1 MSSSVVSEDV
11 VLGRRLLVHVAENG
25 CSIEV
30 ECDRVTSVE
39 ILQNCLAP
47 VTGVHTSEQLLMCGD
62 MRLEPQRSLA
72 SYKLP
77 CDGQDVFLYNRSRF
91 SVDCPPPPR
100 EAIELPEVP
109 ILPPPS
115 AAQSPHRLD
124 DAVDPALKALASYER
139 QFKYHFQKGHLIYI
153 GIQARFEVSKRLLQE
168 QQVQERA
175 FNTARANMEISFK
188 TINQSYVDFIK
199 QFDQQ
204 QRHHMDLLTN
214 FERTIDSLRACKLHP
229 TLQIERYESLLDFV
243 RQEDKSLK
251 TLEACFASHRQFQA
265 KVSQLKPLYTE
276 LQRRVGNLFRAR
288 PSVDVRHEEDMIR
301 EHELYFQEQAS
312 TLDTLRKD
320 IRTVK
325 KHVDNCLTRQS
336 SASSLRA
343 HDAVSALGPMYDAH
357 DKNYLPRMEAC
368 SHEINTLFK
377 FCKSKKHE
385 MSVWVHTSMQKVASL
400 QSSFRDIRFE
410 LSAFKEALLHQ
421 DGIFSKLKSVH
432 KIGPAYRACLAEV
445 ARRKASM
452 ELYRGQAGQLTAKLA
467 SRRKFEVQRRME
479 FLKLQSDY
487 IPQDVLE
494 ALGLFDVP
502 RQRVVNMEPFE
513 TLLDI
518 DVTDLE
524 HYAPESLVSLLRKSD
539 PSTQGKGSL
548 ASSSSSYHSGNGEE
562 SSVNTGKQYEAG
574 MPDDEYDSRQI
585 LGTTE
590 VEIENAWLKAELASA
605 IAFISSFAPD
615 IYYGA
620 EDESSIEDLIRKTAQ
635 KTTEALHLK
644 DEYVKHIESDLKTK
658 QVQCLKYEE
667 RIQEL
672 ERKLSDQ
679 LIHLSKLSD
688 WKHGMECTIS
698 SVPVS
703 KPDDFKSEL
712 LVISG
717 DGMVQNP
724 LVSPEPMDVG
734 ICSSVYMS
742 SSKTEHLNGQSDKC
756 RENGDEIMADFRG
769 VVLSEAT
776 AGTMPSGNSTS
787 EFSEELHADGREN
800 TQKVESAAQSEAI
813 SESIDVRQAAEH
825 AVSEFSRRVEGENNS
840 TSEQKED
847 RSVELQNPLLE
858 NTMQCAANELKS
870 AMVLENS
877 TSVKRDLEVSL
888 KLLDESQINCAHLE
902 NLLHEAREEAQINL
916 CAADCKSAEYNS
928 LRASSVKLRA
938 LLERLRSCVAA
949 SSGAGPGFVE
959 SLRSLAL
966 SLGSSAVNESGD
978 DGCGEFQ
985 ACIRVLAEKV
995 GVLAQQRADV
1005 MERCTRAEASHNH
1018 LSKELESN
1026 SELVKNLYAK
1036 HKMERQVNK
1045 ERISFTRFEVHKF
1058 AAFVPNSAGH
1068 YEAINHNCRN
1078 YYLAEE
1084 CIALFIDSNPN
1095 GRQYII
1101 GQIVHIQRNVA
1112 RYPGNERELVASSG
1126 SSSNSFKPRY
1136 NPYGLPIGTEY
1147 FVVTVA
1153 MVPNP
1158 ILSSHA

>member
-30 ECDRVTSVE
+30 DCDGATSVE
-39 ILQNCLAP
+39 ILQHRLAP
-47 VTGVHTSEQLLMCGD
+47 VTGVHINEQLLICGD
-62 MRLEPQRSLA
+62 TRLEPQRSLA

-77 CDGQDVFLYNRSRF
+77 CDGQDVFLYNRTRLLAE
-91 SVDCPPPPR
+91 CPPPPR
-100 EAIELPEVP
+100 EVIELPEVL

-124 DAVDPALKALASYER
+124 DAADPALKALASYER
-139 QFKYHFQKGHLIYI
+139 QFKYHFQKGHHIYI
-153 GIQARFEVSKRLLQE
+153 GSQARFEVSKRLLQE

-175 FNTARANMEISFK
+175 LDTARANLEISCK
-188 TINQSYVDFIK
+188 MINQSYVDFMK
-199 QFDQQ
+199 QFDHQ
-204 QRHHMDLLTN
+204 QRYHMDLRTN
-214 FERTIDSLRACKLHP
+214 IGRTIDRLRACKLHP
-229 TLQIERYESLLDFV
+229 DLQTERYKSLLDFV
-243 RQEDKSLK
+243 RQEDISRK
-251 TLEACFASHRQFQA
+251 TLEACFVSHNQFQA
-265 KVSQLKPLYTE
+265 KVSQLKPMYNE
-276 LQRRVGNLFRAR
+276 LQRRVGDLFRAR
-288 PSVDVRHEEDMIR
+288 PSVNLRHEEDMIR
-301 EHELYFQEQAS
+301 EHERYFQEQAS
-312 TLDTLRKD
+312 ILDTLRKD
-320 IRTVK
+320 VKTVK
-325 KHVDNCLTRQS
+325 KHVDNCLTSQL
-336 SASSLRA
+336 SASSLRP

-368 SHEINTLFK
+368 SRELSTLFE

-385 MSVWVHTSMQKVASL
+385 MSMWVHTSMQKVASL
-400 QSSFRDIRFE
+400 QSGIRDIRFE
-410 LSAFKEALLHQ
+410 LSAFKEAMRHQ
-421 DGIFSKLKSVH
+421 DGIFAKLKSVR

-445 ARRKASM
+445 VRRKASM
-452 ELYRGQAGQLTAKLA
+452 KLYMGQAGQLAEKLA
-467 SRRKFEVQRRME
+467 SRREFEVQRRME
-479 FLKLQSDY
+479 FVKLQSDC

-502 RQRVVNMEPFE
+502 RQCVVNMEPFD
-513 TLLDI
+513 TSLLDI
-518 DVTDLE
+518 DVADLE
-524 HYAPESLVSLLRKSD
+524 RYAPESLVGLLPKSD
-539 PSTQGKGSL
+539 PNTQGKGSL
-548 ASSSSSYHSGNGEE
+548 SSFSSSYHSGNGEE

-574 MPDDEYDSRQI
+574 MVDDEYDSGRI

-590 VEIENAWLKAELASA
+590 VEVENAWLKAELASA

-615 IYYGA
+615 IYYDA
-620 EDESSIEDLIRKTAQ
+620 EDESSIEDLLQKAAQ

-644 DEYVKHIESDLKTK
+644 DEYVKHIENDSKAK

-672 ERKLSDQ
+672 ERRLSDQ
-679 LIHLSKLSD
+679 FIHLSKLSD
-688 WKHGMECTIS
+688 RKDGMERAIS

-703 KPDDFKSEL
+703 KPDDCKSESS
-712 LVISG
+712 VISG
-717 DGMVQNP
+717 DGMAQIP
-724 LVSPEPMDVG
+724 SVSPEPMDEG

-742 SSKTEHLNGQSDKC
+742 SSKIEHLNGQSGEF
-756 RENGDEIMADFRG
+756 RENADESMADILG
-769 VVLSEAT
+769 AVLSEAT
-776 AGTMPSGNSTS
+776 AGTMPSGNSIS
-787 EFSEELHADGREN
+787 EFSKEELCADGREN
-800 TQKVESAAQSEAI
+800 TQKVESAAQLEVI
-813 SESIDVRQAAEH
+813 SGSIDVTQAAEH
-825 AVSEFSRRVEGENNS
+825 AVCEFSRSVEGESNS

-847 RSVELQNPLLE
+847 RLVELQKLLSE
-858 NTMQCAANELKS
+858 KTIECAEIETKL
-870 AMVLENS
+870 AMVLEDS
-877 TSVKRDLEVSL
+877 ISVKRELEVSL
-888 KLLDESQINCAHLE
+888 KLLDESQMNCAHLE

-916 CAADCKSAEYNS
+916 CAADRKAAEYNS

-938 LLERLRSCVAA
+938 LLERLRNCVAA
-949 SSGAGPGFVE
+949 SSGVGPGFVD

-978 DGCGEFQ
+978 DGCGEFRT
-985 ACIRVLAEKV
+985 CIRVLAEKV

-1005 MERCTRAEASHNH
+1005 MERCTRAEASQNH

-1045 ERISFTRFEVHKF
+1045 EKISFTRIEVHEF

-1068 YEAINHNCRN
+1068 YEAINRNCRN
-1078 YYLAEE
+1078 YYLSEE

-1112 RYPGNERELVASSG
+1112 RHPGNGRELVASSG
-1126 SSSNSFKPRY
+1126 SSSSSFKPRY

-1153 MVPNP
+1153 MVPDP
-1158 ILSSHA
+1158 I